1 MFTSLFF
8 YNDAR
13 NSNFVIRRCR
23 GLSRVKV
30 AENMKPKLMIQVAI
44 KQLLSFICVLGAAA
58 NAANCPLNVSGSQ
71 SARLT
76 VDGVLLVRYAL
87 GSRGAQL
94 TSGIA
99 APGVMVA
106 DAETNVANA
115 ELALDIDGDGSFT
128 ATDAI
133 VIARSLAGMPSSSWF
148 SGITP
153 GPLATRKNVADV
165 LAHFNAG
172 CPATVSPTRK
182 QASRFLA
189 QATFGA
195 KREDITAL
203 TQSTIPQWIE
213 AQFQKPTVS
222 HVAAVADLV
231 NRFYDGNDSQ
241 GPLANVESVFRQ
253 AAYGDDQLRQRM
265 AWALSQI
272 FVIGESTTPRDSS
285 IGSTYLD
292 ILNRN
297 AFGNYRQ
304 LLEDITL
311 SSSMGLYLSHMGNE
325 KEDPATGRLPDE
337 NYAREIMQ
345 LFTIGLWELNP
356 DGTQKLDGQG
366 NPIPTYGQSDIRG
379 LAKVFTGFTYSR
391 CLTDSNP
398 GICLYGSRLGW
409 GPEPAMVPFQVYH
422 STSSKQF
429 LGRTLAADRSAIND
443 LRDALD
449 AVFNHPN
456 VGPFVAKQ
464 LIQRFTT
471 SNPSPAYV
479 KRVAAAF
486 NNNGAGVRGD
496 LKAVIRAILLDP
508 DARDATRIA
517 SDPNWGKLREPMVR
531 WMHFLRT
538 FSLPNTEG
546 RTYYDF
552 NRMTPAFGQW
562 PLGAPSIF
570 NFYRPTYSPPGPL
583 KAEKILAP
591 EFQITHEFT
600 AAATHNEFH
609 LWISLD
615 ADGLYGIHRDN
626 RQWLDALA
634 GNTAPLV
641 EELDVLL
648 TYGTLS
654 PVSRSAMIEAID
666 AVPAHLGNKGRAK
679 MALKLFFVSPDYL
692 VLK

>member
-1 MFTSLFF
+1 MVFIRTESIESRRSTRWLLYPSVVAVAFFTGSLHAQCPT
-8 YNDAR
+8 N
-13 NSNFVIRRCR
+13 
-23 GLSRVKV
+23 V
-30 AENMKPKLMIQVAI
+30 AGGTQP
-44 KQLLSFICVLGAAA
+44 LLTI
-58 NAANCPLNVSGSQ
+58 
-71 SARLT
+71 
-76 VDGVLLVRYAL
+76 DGVLLTRYAQGL
-87 GSRGAQL
+87 RTPEL
-94 TSGIA
+94 TSGLAASGQISSVAQTNIA
-99 APGVMVA
+99 SNEASFDV
-106 DAETNVANA
+106 
-115 ELALDIDGDGSFT
+115 DGDGSFT
-128 ATDAI
+128 ATDALI
-133 VIARSLAGMPSSSWF
+133 LSRHIAGMK
-148 SGITP
+148 GTALLE
-153 GPLATRKNVADV
+153 GVTVGALGTRKSATAISAY
-165 LAHFNAG
+165 LSSG
-172 CPATVSPTRK
+172 CPFVLSPTRK

-189 QATFGA
+189 QASFGA

-213 AQFQKPTVS
+213 AQFQRSTVS
-222 HVAAVADLV
+222 HVATVADLV
-231 NRFYDGNDSQ
+231 ERFYNGNDSQ

-304 LLEDITL
+304 LLEEITL

-325 KEDPATGRLPDE
+325 KEDLATGRLPDE

-356 DGTQKLDGQG
+356 DGTQKLDTQG
-366 NPIPTYGQSDIRG
+366 KPIPTYGQNDIRG

-409 GPEPAMVPFQVYH
+409 SPERTMVPVQAYH

-429 LGRTLAADRSAIND
+429 LGRSLAANRSANDD

-449 AVFNHPN
+449 TVFNHPN
-456 VGPFVAKQ
+456 VGPFVAKL

-486 NNNGAGVRGD
+486 DNNGAGVRGD
-496 LKAVIRAILLDP
+496 LKAVLRAILLDP

-517 SDPNWGKLREPMVR
+517 NDPNWGKLREPIVR
-531 WMHFLRT
+531 WVHFLRT

-546 RTYYDF
+546 RAYYDF

-600 AAATHNEFH
+600 VAATHNEFH
-609 LWISLD
+609 WWISLD

-634 GNTAPLV
+634 GNTAALV
-641 EELDVLL
+641 DELDVLL

-654 PVSRSAMIEAID
+654 PVSRAAMIEAID
-666 AVPAHLGNKGRAK
+666 AVPGYLGNKGRAK
-679 MALKLFFVSPDYL
+679 MALKLFFVSPDYI

>member
-1 MFTSLFF
+1 MEVSRANQVGMSCLTRLFIS
-8 YNDAR
+8 ACV
-13 NSNFVIRRCR
+13 VI
-23 GLSRVKV
+23 GATYLSAASWAQCATNV
-30 AENMKPKLMIQVAI
+30 A
-44 KQLLSFICVLGAAA
+44 G
-58 NAANCPLNVSGSQ
+58 GSE
-71 SARLT
+71 ARLT
-76 VDGVLLVRYAL
+76 LDGVLLSRYAQ
-87 GSRGAQL
+87 GMRNPEL
-94 TSGIA
+94 TSGLA
-99 APGVMVA
+99 TPGVIS
-106 DAETNVANA
+106 NA
-115 ELALDIDGDGSFT
+115 AQAAIAGSEASFDVDGDGSFT
-128 ATDAI
+128 ATDALI
-133 VIARSLAGMPSSSWF
+133 LSRHIAGMK
-148 SGITP
+148 GDALLQ
-153 GPLATRKNVADV
+153 GVNVGALGTRKTFAEVASY
-165 LAHFNAG
+165 LSSG
-172 CPATVSPTRK
+172 CPFVLSPTRK

-213 AQFQKPTVS
+213 AQFNKPTAS
-222 HVAAVADLV
+222 HVMIVADLV
-231 NRFYDGNDSQ
+231 DRFYNGNDSQ

-253 AAYGDDQLRQRM
+253 AAYGEDQLRQRM

-366 NPIPTYGQSDIRG
+366 NPIPTYGQNDIRG

-391 CLTDSNP
+391 CLTESNP

-409 GPEPAMVPFQVYH
+409 GPERTMVPFQAYH
-422 STSSKQF
+422 STSTKQF
-429 LGRTLAADRSAIND
+429 LGRTLAASRSANDD

-449 AVFNHPN
+449 TVFNHAN

-517 SDPNWGKLREPMVR
+517 SDPNWGKLREPIVR
-531 WMHFLRT
+531 WVQFLRL

-546 RTYYDF
+546 RAYYDF
-552 NRMTPAFGQW
+552 NRMIPAFAQW
-562 PLGAPSIF
+562 PMNAPSIF

-583 KAEKILAP
+583 KSAKILAP

-600 AAATHNEFH
+600 VAATHNEFH
-609 LWISLD
+609 LWISWD
-615 ADGLYGIHRDN
+615 SDGLYGQHRDN
-626 RQWLDALA
+626 RAWLDALGGDA
-634 GNTAPLV
+634 ATLV
-641 EELDVLL
+641 DELDVLL
-648 TYGTLS
+648 TYGALS
-654 PVSRSAMIEAID
+654 STSRAAMIEAIN
-666 AVPAHLGNKGRAK
+666 AVPGYLGNKGRAK
-679 MALKLFFVSPDYL
+679 MALKLFFASPDYL

>member
-1 MFTSLFF
+1 MVF
-8 YNDAR
+8 
-13 NSNFVIRRCR
+13 
-23 GLSRVKV
+23 
-30 AENMKPKLMIQVAI
+30 
-44 KQLLSFICVLGAAA
+44 
-58 NAANCPLNVSGSQ
+58 NCTESIELR
-71 SARLT
+71 RLT
-76 VDGVLLVRYAL
+76 RWLLYPSVVAVAFLAGSLHAQCPTNVAGGTQPRLTIDGVLLSRYAQGL
-87 GSRGAQL
+87 RTPEL
-94 TSGIA
+94 TSGLAASGHISSVAQTNIA
-99 APGVMVA
+99 SNEASFDV
-106 DAETNVANA
+106 
-115 ELALDIDGDGSFT
+115 DGDGSFT
-128 ATDAI
+128 ATDALI
-133 VIARSLAGMPSSSWF
+133 LSRHIAGMK
-148 SGITP
+148 GDALLQGVTI
-153 GPLATRKNVADV
+153 GVLGTRKSATEIAAY
-165 LAHFNAG
+165 LSSG
-172 CPATVSPTRK
+172 CPFVLSPTRK

-189 QATFGA
+189 QASFGA

-213 AQFQKPTVS
+213 AQFQKPTLS
-222 HVAAVADLV
+222 HVATVADLV
-231 NRFYDGNDSQ
+231 ERFYNGNDSQ

-311 SSSMGLYLSHMGNE
+311 SSSMGLYLSHIGNE

-356 DGTQKLDGQG
+356 DGTQKLDTQG
-366 NPIPTYGQSDIRG
+366 KPIPTYGQNDIRG

-409 GPEPAMVPFQVYH
+409 SPERTMVPFQAYH

-429 LGRTLAADRSAIND
+429 LGRTLAANRSANDD

-449 AVFNHPN
+449 TVFNHPN
-456 VGPFVAKQ
+456 VGPFVAKL

-486 NNNGAGVRGD
+486 DNNGAGVRGD
-496 LKAVIRAILLDP
+496 LKALLRAILLDP

-517 SDPNWGKLREPMVR
+517 NDANWGKLREPIVR

-546 RTYYDF
+546 RAYYDF

-600 AAATHNEFH
+600 VAATHNEFH
-609 LWISLD
+609 WWISLD

-634 GNTAPLV
+634 GNTGALV
-641 EELDVLL
+641 DELDVLL

-654 PVSRSAMIEAID
+654 SVSRAAMIEAIN
-666 AVPAHLGNKGRAK
+666 AVPGYLGNKGRAK
-679 MALKLFFVSPDYL
+679 MALKLFFVSPDYI